1 MINGPV
7 TSGRLALALA
17 AVALLPVVLA
27 GCAGAPS
34 GGGETG
40 DNGAATSGPAP
51 EGGDGGG
58 DPNAQVP
65 ATFPRE
71 IPLIDGDVLES
82 ADLGTG
88 WVVLF
93 GVDDA
98 IASFNDGADALAAA
112 GLTEDARTTSETEGF
127 ANYTGDLYTVQIS
140 ANTDYPGYGQAVSY
154 TVVKRG

>member
-1 MINGPV
+1 MTPR
-7 TSGRLALALA
+7 RL
-17 AVALLPVVLA
+17 AVALVAAVLIPVVIS
-27 GCAGAPS
+27 GCSPS
-34 GGGETG
+34 ATPDGGNTG

-58 DPNAQVP
+58 DPNTQVP
-65 ATFPRE
+65 ATFPPE

-98 IASFNDGADALAAA
+98 IASFNEGADALAAA
-112 GLTEDARTTSETEGF
+112 GLTENTRTTTETEGF
-127 ANYTGDLYTVQIS
+127 GNYSDDLYTVQIS

-154 TVVKRG
+154 TVVKSG

>member
-1 MINGPV
+1 MSV
-7 TSGRLALALA
+7 KAATSARLALAIA
-17 AVALLPVVLA
+17 AIALLPAVLA

-65 ATFPRE
+65 ATFPDDV
-71 IPLIDGDVLES
+71 PLLDADVLES

-98 IASFNDGADALAAA
+98 IASFNEGADALAAA
-112 GLTEDARTTSETEGF
+112 GFVEDARTTDDTQGF
-127 ANYTGDLYTVQIS
+127 GNYTNELYTVQIS